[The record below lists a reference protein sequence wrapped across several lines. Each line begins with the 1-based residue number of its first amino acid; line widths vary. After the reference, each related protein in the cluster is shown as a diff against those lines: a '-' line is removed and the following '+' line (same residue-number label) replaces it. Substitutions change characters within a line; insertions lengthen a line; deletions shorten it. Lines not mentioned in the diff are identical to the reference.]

1 MCEEHI
7 YQDAVLKLS
16 RHAEVFVSVQVFFK
30 IITGYRPQVP
40 PDMPEG
46 YAALMK
52 ACWHERPEERPP
64 FEDIV
69 NYLRTLYLDV
79 KNGSG
84 QTRDA
89 RRSLDLNPWG

>member
-1 MCEEHI
+1 M
-7 YQDAVLKLS
+7 
-16 RHAEVFVSVQVFFK
+16 QVFFK

-46 YAALMK
+46 YATLMK

-64 FEDIV
+64 FEDVV
-69 NYLRTLYLDV
+69 NYLRTLYLDI

-89 RRSLDLNPWG
+89 RRSLDINPWD